1 MKKKSFT
8 LIELLVVIAIIAI
21 LAGMLLP
28 ALGKAKESGHKITCT
43 SNLST
48 IGKAQT
54 LYSSDNNDWIIPAR
68 VRNYEDSQDQWYMI
82 LSGVDVSGVKSKR
95 YSGYGAAY
103 YGKNV
108 KKGTFFCSSANPN
121 VVYGCTT
128 YGINRHLCGN
138 PSSGT
143 NYARKTTAVTT
154 SSVTVFATDMVHTS
168 TYVLHDTGSFAFRH
182 GGKHDPGDGVRT
194 VGSGYALKTGG
205 VGYTPTGSTNV
216 LFFDGHVKAMTLRD
230 IVPLDGAVNQR
241 NFVETGYKIDQHSE
255 LWPNKG

>member
-1 MKKKSFT
+1 MS
-8 LIELLVVIAIIAI
+8 
-21 LAGMLLP
+21 
-28 ALGKAKESGHKITCT
+28 
-43 SNLST
+43 
-48 IGKAQT
+48 
-54 LYSSDNNDWIIPAR
+54 
-68 VRNYEDSQDQWYMI
+68 
-82 LSGVDVSGVKSKR
+82 
-95 YSGYGAAY
+95 
-103 YGKNV
+103 
-108 KKGTFFCSSANPN
+108 
-121 VVYGCTT
+121 

-138 PSSGT
+138 PSNGI

-154 SSVTVFATDMVHTS
+154 SSVTVFATDTVHPN

-241 NFVETGYKIDQHSE
+241 KFVEAGYKLDQHSE